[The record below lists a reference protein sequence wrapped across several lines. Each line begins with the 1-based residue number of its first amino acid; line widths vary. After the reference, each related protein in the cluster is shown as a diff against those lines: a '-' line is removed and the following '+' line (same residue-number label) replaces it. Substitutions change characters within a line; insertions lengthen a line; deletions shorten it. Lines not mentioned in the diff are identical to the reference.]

1 MYLTHPSFSQTNK
14 QVLKVTP
21 IAYEEDFPFPYN
33 NFVFAVHI
41 NREST
46 PPKEENLRA
55 KQPGCQTIPVDEET
69 FICRVPNPLS
79 GYNDKVRVQNEVAA
93 LSLAR
98 EALQPSLLS
107 HLVPRV
113 YGWASAE
120 NGGNGWILQ
129 QYMSGS
135 GPLAEFSSW
144 SEEDKANILEQMA
157 DVLACLQRFQL
168 PSTIDQYGGVGFDA
182 EGNYVNT
189 ALSMYDAGP
198 FETYPELLRATITSK
213 LIKADGD
220 SRVRGWRDNGIRAR
234 LDEFL
239 NRGLPTLLQGVAS
252 LDKVLVHA
260 DFCKISPPILSKKK
274 KKTPEEEEEEEEEES
289 TLSLTNQTPLDSS
302 RQHPLRPIN
311 QKTNRHLR
319 LRFRPHQLRRRRIFP
334 ISRPRHW
341 SFSLHPR

>member
-1 MYLTHPSFSQTNK
+1 
-14 QVLKVTP
+14 
-21 IAYEEDFPFPYN
+21 
-33 NFVFAVHI
+33 
-41 NREST
+41 
-46 PPKEENLRA
+46 
-55 KQPGCQTIPVDEET
+55 
-69 FICRVPNPLS
+69 
-79 GYNDKVRVQNEVAA
+79 
-93 LSLAR
+93 
-98 EALQPSLLS
+98 
-107 HLVPRV
+107 
-113 YGWASAE
+113 
-120 NGGNGWILQ
+120 
-129 QYMSGS
+129 MSGT

-144 SEEDKANILEQMA
+144 SEEDKANILDQMA

-189 ALSMYDAGP
+189 TLSMYDAGP

-260 DFCKISPPILSKKK
+260 DFCKISPPILSTK
-274 KKTPEEEEEEEEEES
+274 ES
-289 TLSLTNQTPLDSS
+289 SRRGGRRRRRRGRGKHTFANKQTPLNSS